1 MFHVKHSSLT
11 NAMRQGKYVI
21 PWVLKHILYAYIKE
35 KVRDITQKKR
45 IDDRSVVATYAK
57 HKPR

>member
-1 MFHVKHSSLT
+1 
-11 NAMRQGKYVI
+11 MRQGKYVI